1 MTIMFMPTS
10 PSPPRGMI
18 LTLDEAWALLL
29 LYVSSGIFSFRSV
42 GLLFV
47 GWVETVVL
55 VSVKLEYLRH
65 VY

>member
-18 LTLDEAWALLL
+18 LTLDEACVLLL

-42 GLLFV
+42 GLLFCGLGEISRTV
-47 GWVETVVL
+47 G
-55 VSVKLEYLRH
+55 
-65 VY
+65 